1 MNTVLL
7 IQQLTIAIVASAIV
21 IPTIQRVKG
30 WMPNAKSVEFIS
42 VALSML
48 IGFGF
53 ALYYVEYSLIDAL
66 IVGFFS
72 VIGADNIYKLLEE
85 KLKTFSEV
93 KQEELEYESTPDYNE
108 QELG

>member
-93 KQEELEYESTPDYNE
+93 KQEGYTEAGSYHD
-108 QELG
+108 

>member
-1 MNTVLL
+1 MNTQLL

-30 WMPNAKSVEFIS
+30 WLPNAKSVEFIS
-42 VALSML
+42 VVISML

-53 ALYYVEYSLIDAL
+53 ALYYVDFGIIDSL

-72 VIGADNIYKLLEE
+72 VIGAENIYKLLES
-85 KLKTFSEV
+85 KLQTYTEAKAESGSDNDEDLSISE
-93 KQEELEYESTPDYNE
+93 
-108 QELG
+108 